1 MDVMRPVVLSIRLFN
16 FISPSISDW
25 FTLVFVMTIMNHTAS
40 ITTPEVAPVL
50 DLKSYKNTVT
60 CCCVRET
67 ERSDS
72 RLTQR
77 VLTVLLSFQ
86 SIPTSHFPLLPPLL
100 LTPSLPLSYRN
111 WPISWVCFSI
121 LPCCACIHHTDM
133 FLCSSVRACSSSSVP
148 TWLSANSLTCHNSL
162 ISQEQVGLWIT

>member
-1 MDVMRPVVLSIRLFN
+1 
-16 FISPSISDW
+16 
-25 FTLVFVMTIMNHTAS
+25 MTIMNHTAS
-40 ITTPEVAPVL
+40 ITTPEVAPAL

-86 SIPTSHFPLLPPLL
+86 SIPASHSPPPPSSSHSFSTSLIQELANFLSLFFHFAVLCVY
-100 LTPSLPLSYRN
+100 PSHGYVS
-111 WPISWVCFSI
+111 V
-121 LPCCACIHHTDM
+121 
-133 FLCSSVRACSSSSVP
+133 FLCESLFIILCPDLA
-148 TWLSANSLTCHNSL
+148 LS
-162 ISQEQVGLWIT
+162 